1 MTKFKGSG
9 DVKAI
14 GNYAACFLSQKSAK
28 DSGFSEVLFLD
39 AKEEKYVEEAGASNF
54 FCVLKDRTIVTP
66 GLLGTILPGV
76 TRASIIQLMR
86 DRGYTVPL
94 HTLLL
99 LHPQHS
105 LSYGVGG
112 R

>member
-86 DRGYTVPL
+86 DKGYTVPL

-99 LHPQHS
+99 HPQHS
-105 LSYGVGG
+105 LFMM
-112 R
+112 